1 MRQGTSKSKEN
12 FEVRFFL
19 TPARADKLLAL
30 WRKERRRFKAYSFV
44 DHYFTKGRTQAKI
57 RKWNSVHKP
66 RVEIIFFEREHG
78 LKTEES
84 RPATNF
90 ETAMKRLRG
99 QGFSQDLTIY
109 KKKAWLIRK
118 KGMPTYAIEYVPGLG
133 WTGEIEVPEQNKKG
147 IQNHTAYLKRLGAS
161 GFTKKSMLQIMKDK
175 QRMRLREKAVVV

>member
-1 MRQGTSKSKEN
+1 MRQRTSKSKEN

-19 TPARADKLLAL
+19 PPTRAKKLLAL
-30 WRKERRRFKAYSFV
+30 WRNERRRFEAYSFV

-90 ETAMKRLRG
+90 QTAMKRLRG

-109 KKKAWLIRK
+109 KKKAWLISK

-133 WTGEIEVPEQNKKG
+133 WTGEIEVPEQNKKD
-147 IQNHTAYLKRLGAS
+147 IQNYVAYLKRLGAD
-161 GFTKKSMLQIMKDK
+161 GFTKKSMLQIMKQK
-175 QRMRLREKAVVV
+175 QRVRFRENTAAV